1 MIIFFLPLRSL
12 FLVPTAQSIFIFGIL
27 LLHSYVPFRLSKPL
41 DPACPEQG
49 RALSEARRSIVQGG
63 LILNTGS
70 VTATLPCLA
79 EGTTSLRALWVYP
92 TLEFSNRNNLS

>member
-49 RALSEARRSIVQGG
+49 RALSKV
-63 LILNTGS
+63 
-70 VTATLPCLA
+70 VP
-79 EGTTSLRALWVYP
+79 
-92 TLEFSNRNNLS
+92 